1 MLIIP
6 RRRQGLEEV
15 HRRFHRDLAEAC
27 RPDSATRISAVFL
40 QNKGRF
46 LLYGEYCSQLQPA
59 QELVDDLCEKDDTL
73 SQRVAVSGTG
83 RPGRGGESYIL
94 S

>member
-1 MLIIP
+1 M
-6 RRRQGLEEV
+6 
-15 HRRFHRDLAEAC
+15 
-27 RPDSATRISAVFL
+27 FL

-83 RPGRGGESYIL
+83 RGGAGRGIL
-94 S
+94 LLILTRHRRTPLRLRFSCK